1 MSKRLVSVLAAM
13 TVCAPAIPVSAQTN
27 GSINDVTKNQIQMTE
42 DVLMDVSDIVS
53 NTIDSIEVEQQPEE
67 VSYTYYEQ
75 PVYTPVV
82 YYETSSYIQEPVVEV
97 VSTQSIDDSY
107 QIALAAYNEA
117 LAVYNAASQ
126 IIETTKDV
134 EVEVTEEV
142 TDEEGNVSTVTR
154 TEIQTVTETSY
165 AGDVEAAKV
174 DLDAA
179 AAALDEA
186 QANTQTEAVEETVVV
201 DQQAATE
208 TALYAA
214 AANQCGDNVT
224 WTLSD
229 MGVLNISGSGAMY
242 DYTKDN
248 HSPWYDSRL
257 MVNEVVVNTGVTR
270 IGNYAFDECKSISS
284 VTLADTVTEIGQYAF
299 THEPGIVESVLT
311 SIVIPDSVTKIEMY
325 AFNYCD
331 NLTTVEFGSG
341 LTTIDKYA
349 FNWCN
354 RLKNLIFVDGLTTI
368 GVQAF
373 YRCQSLETVELPS
386 TVQTVGEGAF
396 KECTSLKNVTLN
408 DGLKT
413 ISASAFSGCTSLETI
428 EIPGSVTSLGS
439 NLFAKCPSLMNINV
453 DASNTKYTSVDGI
466 VYNKA
471 KTTLVQCPIGKTA
484 VTIPDTVTKIGNYA
498 FYQCENLTSIDLP
511 ELIASLGTGA
521 FYQCNG
527 LVNVVLPDSVSKIG
541 DSIFSMCR
549 NLETVDLGNAL
560 TAIPSM
566 AFYSCDK
573 LKSIILPNTL
583 TSVASN
589 AFNSCTALT
598 DVYYRGTETDWTSKG
613 LTIKEGV
620 TMHYMADYVMDAK
633 HSLSLTGNIGVNFY
647 YALSDEVLSDSEAKV
662 EFVLE
667 DTTVSYL
674 IKDARSRTMNGQK
687 YKFFSMEAT
696 SVQMP
701 SDINA
706 KVVLSNGECIFEE
719 TYSVKKY
726 CDATLAESE
735 SETNLTSLMKALLI
749 YGGYAQIQFKHNEDN
764 LAYKDLVSHDVSDVS
779 ADVFTPYTM
788 ETSGSEEGLTYNYST
803 LALDSLTT
811 INHYFTIGEAHTIGD
826 YEFKMG
832 DEALTP
838 IKRGSRYC
846 VQISDIASN
855 KLDEAYTVTVG
866 GFDITYSAF
875 SYAERV
881 MSGTSEVDDLTN
893 LMRAMYKYN
902 QAANAYFG

>member
-13 TVCAPAIPVSAQTN
+13 TVCAPAIPVSAQTAA
-27 GSINDVTKNQIQMTE
+27 SIENVTKTQIQTAG
-42 DVLMDVSDIVS
+42 DILLDVSDIVS

-75 PVYTPVV
+75 PVYAPVV
-82 YYETSSYIQEPVVEV
+82 YYETPSYIQEPVVEV

-117 LAVYNAASQ
+117 LAAYNAASQ
-126 IIETTKDV
+126 IIETTRED
-134 EVEVTEEV
+134 EVEITEEV

-154 TEIQTVTETSY
+154 TEMQTVTETSY
-165 AGDVEAAKV
+165 AGDVEAARAA
-174 DLDAA
+174 LDAA
-179 AAALDEA
+179 TAALNEA

-331 NLTTVEFGSG
+331 NLTAVEFGSG

-349 FNWCN
+349 FNWCK
-354 RLKNLIFVDGLTTI
+354 RLKNLIFADGLTTI

-439 NLFAKCPSLMNINV
+439 NPFAKCPSLMNINV

-511 ELIASLGTGA
+511 EIVTSIGSSA

-527 LVNVVLPDSVSKIG
+527 LKNVVLPNSVSTIG
-541 DSIFSMCR
+541 TSAFSMCR
-549 NLETVDLGNAL
+549 YLESVDLG
-560 TAIPSM
+560 TAVTSVPTQ
-566 AFYSCDK
+566 AFFTCDK
-573 LKSIILPNTL
+573 MESIILPNTL
-583 TSVASN
+583 TSIATD
-589 AFNSCTALT
+589 AFAKCSALK
-598 DVYYRGTETDWTSKG
+598 DVYYRGTEEDWMSKA
-613 LTIKEGV
+613 LYTFDNV
-620 TMHYMADYVMDAK
+620 TMHYMADYVISTA
-633 HSLSLTGNIGVNFY
+633 HALSLAGNVEVQFY
-647 YALSDEVLSDSEAKV
+647 MLFDQELLNDNNAKV
-662 EFVLE
+662 VFEIDGNTISYKLTEGSPLQNYLRF
-667 DTTVSYL
+667 TVP
-674 IKDARSRTMNGQK
+674 
-687 YKFFSMEAT
+687 AT
-696 SVQMP
+696 SVQLA
-701 SDINA
+701 SDIA
-706 KVVLSNGECIFEE
+706 ARVFSSNGDIGFVEK
-719 TYSVKKY
+719 YSAKDY
-726 CDATLAESE
+726 CDYQLAKSTTKASLRTLLEALLNYGGHAQ
-735 SETNLTSLMKALLI
+735 TFFKVNLDNLANKDLTDTDVSDVTVDDLASYASIKSGKEEGLI
-749 YGGYAQIQFKHNEDN
+749 YGGSALVLDSMTTIKHYFLLEDGHSIQEYSFM
-764 LAYKDLVSHDVSDVS
+764 LGDVS
-779 ADVFTPYTM
+779 
-788 ETSGSEEGLTYNYST
+788 
-803 LALDSLTT
+803 
-811 INHYFTIGEAHTIGD
+811 
-826 YEFKMG
+826 
-832 DEALTP
+832 LTP
-838 IKRGSRYC
+838 IKSGSLYC
-846 VQISDIASN
+846 IDIPNITSRD
-855 KLDEAYTVTVG
+855 LDTLYTVTAG
-866 GFDITYSAF
+866 DFSIQYSAL
-875 SYAERV
+875 SYAYSQLKNEKSTAELKDV
-881 MSGTSEVDDLTN
+881 C
-893 LMRAMYKYN
+893 RALYKYN